1 MTAETHIPKFV
12 RFDAM
17 IIDPDP
23 TSRGYLWQATLA
35 EVSFHKVK
43 AFSKTD
49 TAIAHLA
56 QGAKFDVVLIT
67 SGFIR
72 DDIINFIH
80 EAKQTD
86 GGKEAAYIWVLKTV
100 HQTTDN
106 IAFGLIDGTDG
117 FLLEPFSVDSL
128 QQVAAIAA
136 RVRKE
141 YDRQRKKVAL
151 TLVVKEIMSALDE
164 FALSKVTKKSV
175 AAAAHEFKKA
185 TEVLRKLEVD
195 DIEIYHE
202 LACEMFEKGVP
213 RPPVA
218 YRGASTRV
226 KQKMKEVAA
235 ERMMHHPTDAEPGTE
250 GAVEPTADHHAEPE
264 PEATGHDEKAD

>member
-43 AFSKTD
+43 AFSKPD
-49 TAIAHLA
+49 TAVAHLA
-56 QGAKFDVVLIT
+56 QGAKFDVMLIT
-67 SGFIR
+67 SGFGR
-72 DDIINFIH
+72 DDIINFIR
-80 EAKQTD
+80 EAKQTE

-151 TLVVKEIMSALDE
+151 TLVVKEIMNALDE
-164 FALSKVTKKSV
+164 YALARVTKKGI
-175 AAAAHEFKKA
+175 AAATHEFKKA
-185 TEVLRKLEVD
+185 SEVLRKLEQD
-195 DIEIYHE
+195 DLEIYHE
-202 LACEMFEKGVP
+202 VACEMFEKGIP
-213 RPPVA
+213 RPPIA

-235 ERMMHHPTDAEPGTE
+235 ERMMHHPSSTE
-250 GAVEPTADHHAEPE
+250 GAAESSEEHTAEHPAEADPEEP
-264 PEATGHDEKAD
+264 GHDEKAD